1 MPAPRSL
8 LSVLIPALF
17 AAHSVP
23 ALAQTPTEGQPAGTM
38 AEQAQNLPDV
48 VVTDEKTRRSRFKTA
63 TSTEVAKAAEIAKHA
78 GTRSSHDILAHTANV
93 VDLGNDNNLP
103 TVRGVD
109 GSGPATGAVAF
120 LAGTRPR
127 LNFSIDGRSAT
138 YNEAAF
144 GTQSLWDVKQVEILR
159 GPQSLTRGRNAVAGS
174 VVVETNDPSDKWEGA
189 VKLAAG
195 NQKSRQ
201 AAVMLSGPIVADN
214 LSFRLSV
221 DRQERESHIPLTHYS
236 PVGNP
241 RRVETTTARA
251 KLLYAPASNPNFYTK
266 LTLNHTQSRT
276 PQSETKDNP
285 GSPRYAPERPVFKTD
300 STSGMWDISWQL
312 APNWR
317 VENKLVYT
325 KYGND
330 RLSLPAPRGVP
341 ATLDGKEWQLEPVLR
356 YRSDS
361 GSLKAL
367 AGVYLFH
374 AEQDETVDLANR
386 ARRVFHNVFKDKT
399 DNRALF
405 AEAEWAFAPQWSATF
420 GARWEQEHHR
430 RTGGTDLFRIN
441 RNQKQNVF
449 LPKAEIAWQPN
460 ERFNTGIRIAR
471 GYNSG
476 GAGVTFGVP
485 YTAYEYKPEYVWN
498 YEWFGRYK
506 LPEHG
511 LELSSNVFFN
521 NYKDMQLPFYLGA
534 NSVVIRNAA
543 KVQTYGA
550 EFGANW
556 KPTENLTLNGS
567 LGLLHTEVKRFSNSG
582 TEGKQLSRS
591 PKYTAAISA
600 SYLLPRGFEIGG
612 KVRFSGGYYSNAQ
625 NTEVGRIKAY
635 SQTDLYAAY
644 NFKHGRISLY
654 ADNVL
659 NSRRDIFIPAADRRE
674 ALAQRPRAVGIAAE
688 MKF

>member
-23 ALAQTPTEGQPAGTM
+23 ALAQTPPEGQPAGTM

-48 VVTDEKTRRSRFKTA
+48 VVTGEKTRRSRFKTA
-63 TSTEVAKAAEIAKHA
+63 TSTEITKAVEIAKHA

-221 DRQERESHIPLTHYS
+221 DRQERESYIPLTHYS

-251 KLLYAPASNPNFYTK
+251 KLMYAPASNPNFYSK

-300 STSGMWDISWQL
+300 STSGMWDISWQ
-312 APNWR
+312 
-317 VENKLVYT
+317 
-325 KYGND
+325 
-330 RLSLPAPRGVP
+330 
-341 ATLDGKEWQLEPVLR
+341 
-356 YRSDS
+356 
-361 GSLKAL
+361 
-367 AGVYLFH
+367 
-374 AEQDETVDLANR
+374 
-386 ARRVFHNVFKDKT
+386 
-399 DNRALF
+399 
-405 AEAEWAFAPQWSATF
+405 FAP
-420 GARWEQEHHR
+420 
-430 RTGGTDLFRIN
+430 
-441 RNQKQNVF
+441 
-449 LPKAEIAWQPN
+449 
-460 ERFNTGIRIAR
+460 
-471 GYNSG
+471 Y
-476 GAGVTFGVP
+476 
-485 YTAYEYKPEYVWN
+485 
-498 YEWFGRYK
+498 
-506 LPEHG
+506 
-511 LELSSNVFFN
+511 
-521 NYKDMQLPFYLGA
+521 
-534 NSVVIRNAA
+534 
-543 KVQTYGA
+543 
-550 EFGANW
+550 
-556 KPTENLTLNGS
+556 
-567 LGLLHTEVKRFSNSG
+567 
-582 TEGKQLSRS
+582 
-591 PKYTAAISA
+591 
-600 SYLLPRGFEIGG
+600 
-612 KVRFSGGYYSNAQ
+612 
-625 NTEVGRIKAY
+625 
-635 SQTDLYAAY
+635 
-644 NFKHGRISLY
+644 
-654 ADNVL
+654 
-659 NSRRDIFIPAADRRE
+659 
-674 ALAQRPRAVGIAAE
+674 RPRWTAKNSSLSPCCATVPIQAA
-688 MKF
+688 